1 MVAGRR
7 YMAEQMAK
15 YKPVYSYR
23 FNQPP
28 DNVTIDVGVS
38 AVSSRRQSTRIM
50 AKSPRILC
58 LQATHY
64 TEVAFV
70 FSVSSSMYRV
80 GAE

>member
-7 YMAEQMAK
+7 YMAEEMAK

-38 AVSSRRQSTRIM
+38 VVLTRTTIL
-50 AKSPRILC
+50 ADSSPRSFYRRRTTLRWH
-58 LQATHY
+58 LSSAYVPRGATHVPDKY
-64 TEVAFV
+64 
-70 FSVSSSMYRV
+70 
-80 GAE
+80 